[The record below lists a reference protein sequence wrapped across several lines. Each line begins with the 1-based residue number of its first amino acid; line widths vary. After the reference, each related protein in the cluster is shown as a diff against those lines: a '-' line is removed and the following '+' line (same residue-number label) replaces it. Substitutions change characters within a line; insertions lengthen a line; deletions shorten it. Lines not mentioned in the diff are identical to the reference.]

1 MIPTQVPLW
10 PKGSPAPMSFCPI
23 DACLPLS
30 FDTWS
35 LSSQSYL
42 VFIDFIH
49 KLSSRNL
56 RLFLEVGGV
65 EINTLCFAYIQII
78 CENHQLSLQVHLESK
93 HFSSGT
99 SPGTSDATH
108 HLSQDRP
115 GTTVDTS
122 SAATSTATSPGTS
135 GATIISS
142 PRQASC
148 FQPCPMEG
156 YFLGGPN
163 KPIS

>member
-1 MIPTQVPLW
+1 MEAKSLEEEVAFCDPHTGALW

-65 EINTLCFAYIQII
+65 EINNSMLCLHSDHLRKPSA
-78 CENHQLSLQVHLESK
+78 QLAS
-93 HFSSGT
+93 
-99 SPGTSDATH
+99 
-108 HLSQDRP
+108 
-115 GTTVDTS
+115 
-122 SAATSTATSPGTS
+122 TS
-135 GATIISS
+135 GIQTLLIRDQ
-142 PRQASC
+142 PRNQ
-148 FQPCPMEG
+148 
-156 YFLGGPN
+156 
-163 KPIS
+163 